1 MKPNIEI
8 SENNLQ
14 EVATLLNNLLADE
27 YVLYTK
33 TRNAHWNIQGPH
45 FMEMH
50 KFFEAQ
56 YDELD
61 RIIDAV
67 AERVR
72 SLGHYS
78 LGTLKE
84 FLSITHLTEE
94 HHDFAKQQQIIQ
106 SLLNDHE
113 TIIKVIRRNIPII
126 TEKNKDAGTG
136 DFVTGIM
143 EQHEKMA
150 WMLRAHI
157 S

>member
-8 SENNLQ
+8 SENNLK

-33 TRNAHWNIQGPH
+33 TRHAHWNVEGLH
-45 FMEMH
+45 FMELH
-50 KFFEAQ
+50 KFFESQ
-56 YDELD
+56 YDEID
-61 RIIDAV
+61 HIIDV
-67 AERVR
+67 IAERVR

-78 LGTLKE
+78 LGSLKD
-84 FLSITHLTEE
+84 FLSVTHLTEE
-94 HHDFAKQQQIIQ
+94 HHDFSNQQQIIQ

-113 TIIKVIRRNIPII
+113 TIIRLLRRNIATI

-136 DFVTGIM
+136 DFITGIM